1 MQTDCTVVLRQAIDA
16 LELLL
21 DEYQYN
27 HWYDDAA
34 QTATESIEKLK
45 RIAVTLEHKEHCDE
59 N

>member
-1 MQTDCTVVLRQAIDA
+1 MNDHCIATLRKAIDA

-34 QTATESIEKLK
+34 KRAADSVDMLKHELVKLTQHNAAT
-45 RIAVTLEHKEHCDE
+45 
-59 N
+59 